1 LRRVAVQIPTT
12 PINANTPGAGTVVA
26 KVLVN
31 FAAYV
36 PCDYSYMPVLMC
48 GNALNDLHKL

>member
-1 LRRVAVQIPTT
+1 LHRVAVQIPTT